1 MIASLLVLIKH
12 YWGDPRYQVRI
23 KEIVDALSTG
33 HYNYTPD
40 AKGGFC
46 GIAYIIDHEKETR
59 ARGDNYATTWTGNL
73 GVDKMTSR
81 CLHFFSNYIFEVD
94 INYIK
99 IIVSDFNTKNY
110 DSENLETSTMLM
122 GLERYLLIIKTFKNS
137 LDVSNYSKTLL
148 SSSELLAEL
157 NKTNYNK
164 IIISQQNFAEFY
176 KNKDLEGY
184 SKFFNNNY
192 LENR

>member
-1 MIASLLVLIKH
+1 MIASLLVLINH

-94 INYIK
+94 GKDRYVKDNGAYYRTQ
-99 IIVSDFNTKNY
+99 TKNGSVNKVESLAT
-110 DSENLETSTMLM
+110 SE
-122 GLERYLLIIKTFKNS
+122 KWH
-137 LDVSNYSKTLL
+137 LDNVKL
-148 SSSELLAEL
+148 
-157 NKTNYNK
+157 
-164 IIISQQNFAEFY
+164 F
-176 KNKDLEGY
+176 G
-184 SKFFNNNY
+184 
-192 LENR
+192 

>member
-1 MIASLLVLIKH
+1 MRERNTTALLGSPYRYNDGHNHYLLIVLPTK
-12 YWGDPRYQVRI
+12 
-23 KEIVDALSTG
+23 
-33 HYNYTPD
+33 
-40 AKGGFC
+40 
-46 GIAYIIDHEKETR
+46 
-59 ARGDNYATTWTGNL
+59 
-73 GVDKMTSR
+73 
-81 CLHFFSNYIFEVD
+81 EVD